1 MRKSALQGV
10 GAMIT
15 SEVLRE
21 WFPLSSQPVRA
32 GKRVFM
38 GFSLRRGL
46 TPAAIG
52 LTTLAVKGSPFLC
65 PRRETAAEAKNG

>member
-21 WFPLSSQPVRA
+21 WFPLSSLPVRGGKLVLLGVFYGA
-32 GKRVFM
+32 GVH
-38 GFSLRRGL
+38 SQQRGL
-46 TPAAIG
+46 NH
-52 LTTLAVKGSPFLC
+52 LCHRERPFLC
-65 PRRETAAEAKNG
+65 PRREATAGAE